1 MLVANRIV
9 SHSKRHVPVDFGASI
24 CSCASHG
31 DLHPIQASMTSE
43 ERLIH
48 LEALFT
54 HLQRTVQELD
64 QVIVDQSRR
73 IDQLQRD
80 LKLLASDVRSVRD
93 ASREPRRPED
103 EIPPHY

>member
-1 MLVANRIV
+1 
-9 SHSKRHVPVDFGASI
+9 
-24 CSCASHG
+24 
-31 DLHPIQASMTSE
+31 MTSE
-43 ERLIH
+43 ERLIQ

-73 IDQLQRD
+73 IDLLQRD
-80 LKLLASDVRSVRD
+80 LKMLAGDVRSVRD